1 MEEKKTLRQ
10 EVLSLRDQLSWQ
22 DVEAFSAEIARKMFA
37 LPEYIAAG
45 TIMYFLNFG
54 KEVMTLK
61 MVPQTF
67 AHAKRVVAPKTLAKE
82 RKLILSEV
90 LDVADD
96 LAPGLWDIP
105 EPKAERLRPVAPSE
119 VDFVVVPGVA
129 FDEQGNRLGYGGGYY
144 DRFFANLR
152 EGVPLVAVTFEMQ
165 ILPAVPVA
173 AWDRRVELIITEK
186 RVIDCRSSS
195 AKK

>member
-1 MEEKKTLRQ
+1 MEEKKALRQ
-10 EVLSLRDQLSWQ
+10 AVLSRRDQLSRQ
-22 DVEAFSAEIARKMFA
+22 EIEAFSAEIAKKMFA

-61 MVPQTF
+61 MVPQTL

-105 EPKAERLRPVAPSE
+105 EPKAGRLRPVEPSE

-129 FDEQGNRLGYGGGYY
+129 FDEKGNRLGYGGGYY
-144 DRFFANLR
+144 DRFFAHLR
-152 EGVPLVAVTFEMQ
+152 EGVPLVAVAFEVQ
-165 ILPAVPVA
+165 ILPAIPVA
-173 AWDRRVELIITEK
+173 AWDRRVELVITEK
-186 RVIDCRSSS
+186 RVIDCR
-195 AKK
+195 